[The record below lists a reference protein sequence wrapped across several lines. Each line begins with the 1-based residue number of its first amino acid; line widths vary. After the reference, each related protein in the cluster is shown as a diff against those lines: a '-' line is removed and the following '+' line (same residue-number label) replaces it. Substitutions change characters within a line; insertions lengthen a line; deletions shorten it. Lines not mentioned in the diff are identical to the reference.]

1 MILNFRNIWYEFV
14 ITNFPGGVAMLR
26 TSLLILLLVLVGCSG
41 DESNKESEKESV
53 ETKTEA
59 TAISDKGQELY
70 NQKCANCHGQNLEG
84 IVGTELTTTGS
95 KFTEEQLLDIIVNG
109 IEKTT
114 MPGGLLE
121 GEEAE
126 AVAKWLAQQK

>member
-1 MILNFRNIWYEFV
+1 
-14 ITNFPGGVAMLR
+14 MLR
-26 TSLLILLLVLVGCSG
+26 KGLYTSLLILSLGLVGCSG
-41 DESNKESEKESV
+41 EESNKENEKENV
-53 ETKTEA
+53 ETKTET
-59 TAISDKGQELY
+59 TALSDKAQELY
-70 NQKCANCHGQNLEG
+70 NQKCANCHGKNLEG

-126 AVAKWLAQQK
+126 AVAKWLAEQK